1 MSPADIENKIEKSE
15 LSMHNVPVSLV
26 KKLHFVPTQI
36 KLNQREVKRLIIWA
50 AASLIILL
58 GMNIFAWTSKFN
70 VRQSVEFTSAYFDYL
85 NTTP

>member
-26 KKLHFVPTQI
+26 KKLYFVPTQI

-58 GMNIFAWTSKFN
+58 GMNIFAWTSTFN